1 MDYMANM
8 KRLQE
13 DIDEAVMGLL
23 DSDARGVYKDW
34 IEKHA
39 EPHIKEWLEK
49 HDYNVETCRSF
60 EFVKYITDIFID
72 WISNG

>member
-1 MDYMANM
+1 MVHMANM
-8 KRLQE
+8 KRLRE

-23 DSDARGVYKDW
+23 DSDARGVYRDW
-34 IEKHA
+34 IEQHA

-60 EFVKYITDIFID
+60 EFVKYITDKFID